1 MERKVAWEKYNDEQ
15 IRDVF
20 EFADDYKKF
29 ISDCKTER
37 ECVKEIIR
45 QAKEKG
51 YRDLKDIIAENV
63 Q

>member
-51 YRDLKDIIAENV
+51 
-63 Q
+63 